1 MSFDPGQL
9 LRKSTSRAKSDVA
22 NKLVSMLLH
31 DLSRSVTQQT
41 GLSVNSLAY
50 STLATDFFS
59 HHCPYCARVL
69 VPKHVAVEHLDGMNR
84 FRAGLHV
91 PGNVVISCS
100 DCNREKRR
108 DDQAPTLRL
117 APTGWES
124 FLAHDSSRCP
134 PTCKSCHYW
143 QSLFPL
149 QNQRSAHL
157 SHARDRI
164 HQFRAIPAIAASLAI
179 SRQVQASAT
188 DALQAFYRN
197 GQLFATN
204 SIAEMSVAIAKAVAD
219 LQNNPV
225 KLPISSTQQSSI
237 TMSCHGL

>member
-1 MSFDPGQL
+1 MSFNPGQL

-31 DLSRSVTQQT
+31 DLSRTVTQQT
-41 GLSVNSLAY
+41 GFNVNGHNY

-59 HHCPYCARVL
+59 QHCPYCARVL

-108 DDQAPTLRL
+108 DDQAAILYL

-124 FLAHDSSRCP
+124 FLAHDSLRCP

-143 QSLFPL
+143 QRLFPL
-149 QNQRSAHL
+149 QKQRSAHL

-164 HQFRAIPAIAASLAI
+164 HQFRAIPPIAASITI

-188 DALQAFYRN
+188 AALQTFYRN

-204 SIAEMSVAIAKAVAD
+204 SIAEMTLAISQSATHPPAPRKINM
-219 LQNNPV
+219 QS
-225 KLPISSTQQSSI
+225 LP
-237 TMSCHGL
+237 MLKCED